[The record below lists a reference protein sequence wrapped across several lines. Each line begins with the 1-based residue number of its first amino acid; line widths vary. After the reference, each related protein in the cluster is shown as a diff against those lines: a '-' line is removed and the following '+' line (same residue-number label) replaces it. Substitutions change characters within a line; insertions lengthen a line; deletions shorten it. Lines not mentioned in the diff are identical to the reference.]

1 MGSVVTFAFRYKLP
15 KDSKLYNIDINDMS
29 TYISVKVP
37 LNYKLNGDENLK
49 CVTFDEDN
57 DEWRDENIVTTEI
70 TDTYVICRT
79 R

>member
-1 MGSVVTFAFRYKLP
+1 
-15 KDSKLYNIDINDMS
+15 MS